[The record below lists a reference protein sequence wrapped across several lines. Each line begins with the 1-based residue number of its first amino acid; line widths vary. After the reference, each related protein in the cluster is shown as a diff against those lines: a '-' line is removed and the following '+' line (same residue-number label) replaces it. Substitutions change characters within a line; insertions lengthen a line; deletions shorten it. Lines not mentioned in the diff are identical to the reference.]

1 MSPTPPPADTA
12 VPPGDPAGD
21 ARTRAL
27 AEEPAPAVTDPAL
40 RAVPPG
46 GRLENAW
53 MAVLLALD
61 LLSIPFHVVAFL
73 LTRRRHREAFRRTLE
88 DAVA

>member
-1 MSPTPPPADTA
+1 VSTTPPAADA
-12 VPPGDPAGD
+12 AD
-21 ARTRAL
+21 
-27 AEEPAPAVTDPAL
+27 VTNPAL

-46 GRLENAW
+46 SRIENAW

-73 LTRRRHREAFRRTLE
+73 LTRRRQREAFRRTLE
-88 DAVA
+88 DAAS